1 MPLEG
6 KSRFLGVR
14 YSKRKRNFVVL
25 STSSTALIVFGHLF
39 FLASWFGGFL
49 IAKILGSKETGSP
62 SKIPSVI
69 LPLGICR
76 VHLHHWLISSVV
88 MAFILPWFFSSVV
101 LYGFLG
107 GVTLQGIYC
116 YDDWHRIFI
125 LGQCRSSLSAITE
138 PTNMPLPDLGDLQ
151 AHLQGDSQR
160 AQSAAL
166 S

>member
-1 MPLEG
+1 VPLRG
-6 KSRFLGVR
+6 SSKFLGVR

-25 STSSTALIVFGHLF
+25 SMSSTALIVFGHLF
-39 FLASWFGGFL
+39 FLASWSVGFL

-76 VHLHHWLISSVV
+76 VHLHHWLISTAV
-88 MAFILPWFFSSVV
+88 MAFVLPWFFHSVV

-107 GVTLQGIYC
+107 GVALQGIYC

-125 LGQCRSSLSAITE
+125 LRQCSSSPSAITE
-138 PTNMPLPDLGDLQ
+138 PTNMPLPGHGDL
-151 AHLQGDSQR
+151 
-160 AQSAAL
+160 
-166 S
+166 